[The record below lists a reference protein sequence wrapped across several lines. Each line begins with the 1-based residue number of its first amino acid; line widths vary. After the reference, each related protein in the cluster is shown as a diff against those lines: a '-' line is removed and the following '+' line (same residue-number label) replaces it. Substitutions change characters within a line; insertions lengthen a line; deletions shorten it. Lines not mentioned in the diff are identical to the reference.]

1 MGKKNLWNLDRLGKL
16 AKELDS
22 KDKLNKFKSEFI
34 YPDDKLYFDG
44 NSLGL
49 LSKKTKEA
57 LNKVI
62 NNEWGQNLISSWNNS
77 WISLPNKVSK
87 KISTILNSNETEIYV
102 GGSTSLNLYK
112 LLLSLIKS
120 NNSIINISTDIL
132 NFPSDKYIC
141 EGICN
146 DYKLKFNLLEYDNY
160 LPNIDVLEQF
170 IKNNKGII
178 VLSLV
183 TYKSSYRYPVKKIN
197 RICQENDSIVI
208 WDLSHAIGAIDIDM
222 KVNYIDY
229 AIGCT
234 YKYLNGGPGSPA
246 FIYARDEKQ
255 MGLKSPIKGWFSHS
269 NPFNFSNKYIQSESM
284 SKFSSGTPHIISMS
298 TLDSSLDITIKATT
312 KKLENKAID
321 LYNFFTEIFNERLMN
336 LGFKIITPKNKDER
350 GSHISIVHEESWRIT
365 KCLTNPENHGEKK
378 IIVDFRPPNIIR
390 IALTPLYI
398 SFNDI
403 YIICIRL
410 INIIESKEYES
421 KDESKNIV
429 T

>member
-1 MGKKNLWNLDRLGKL
+1 MDRLEEL
-16 AKELDS
+16 AKELDA
-22 KDKLNKFKSEFI
+22 KDILKKFRNEFI
-34 YPDDKLYFDG
+34 YPEDKLYFDG

-49 LSKKTKEA
+49 LSKKTKES
-57 LNKVI
+57 LIEVI
-62 NNEWGQNLISSWNNS
+62 NNEWGQHLISSWNNS
-77 WISLPNKVSK
+77 WISLPKKVSK
-87 KISTILNSNETEIYV
+87 KVSIILNSNENEIYV

-120 NNSIINISTDIL
+120 SNSIKNISTDNL

-146 DYKLKFNLLEYDNY
+146 DYNLKFNLLNYDNNN

-170 IKNNKGII
+170 IKKNNGII

-183 TYKSSYRYPVKKIN
+183 TYKSSYRYPISKIN
-197 RICQENDSIVI
+197 RICQENDSIAI

-222 KVNYIDY
+222 KINEIDY
-229 AIGCT
+229 AVGCT

-246 FIYARDEKQ
+246 FIYARNEKQ
-255 MGLKSPIKGWFSHS
+255 IGLKSPIKGWFSHS
-269 NPFNFSNKYIQSESM
+269 NPFDFSKTYVQSESM
-284 SKFSSGTPHIISMS
+284 NKFSSGTPHIISMS
-298 TLDSSLDITIKATT
+298 TLDSSLDVTINATT
-312 KKLENKAID
+312 KKIENKSID
-321 LYNFFTEIFNERLMN
+321 LYNFFTEIFYDRLLN

-350 GSHISIVHEESWRIT
+350 GSHISIVHKESWRIT
-365 KCLTNPENHGEKK
+365 KCLTDPEYPGEKK

-390 IALTPLYI
+390 IALTPLYV

-403 YIICIRL
+403 FRVCIRL
-410 INIIESKEYES
+410 VQIIESNEYEKKDGS
-421 KDESKNIV
+421 KDIV

>member
-1 MGKKNLWNLDRLGKL
+1 MGKKNLWNLDRLEEL

-62 NNEWGQNLISSWNNS
+62 NNEWGQNLISGWNNS
-77 WISLPNKVSK
+77 WINLPNKVSK

-112 LLLSLIKS
+112 LLLSLIKR
-120 NNSIINISTDIL
+120 NNSIINISTDNL

-146 DYKLKFNLLEYDNY
+146 DYNLKFNLLEYENY
-160 LPNIDVLEQF
+160 LPEIDVLEQF

-183 TYKSSYRYPVKKIN
+183 NYKSSYRYPVKKIN

-222 KVNYIDY
+222 KVNNIDY

-246 FIYARDEKQ
+246 FIYARNEKQ
-255 MGLKSPIKGWFSHS
+255 IGLKSPIKGWFSHS
-269 NPFNFSNKYIQSESM
+269 NPFNFSKTYIQSESM

-298 TLDSSLDITIKATT
+298 TLDSSLDITINATT
-312 KKLENKAID
+312 KKLENKAVD
-321 LYNFFTEIFNERLMN
+321 LFNFFTEIFNDRLMN
-336 LGFKIITPKNKDER
+336 LGFKIITPKNKDDR

-365 KCLTNPENHGEKK
+365 KCLTDPEYHGEKK

-398 SFNDI
+398 SFKDI

-421 KDESKNIV
+421 KDESRNIV

>member
-1 MGKKNLWNLDRLGKL
+1 MDRLEKL

-57 LNKVI
+57 IIKVI

-77 WISLPNKVSK
+77 WINLPNKVSK

-120 NNSIINISTDIL
+120 NDSITNISTDNL

-146 DYKLKFNLLEYDNY
+146 DYNLKFNLLEYDNY
-160 LPNIDVLEQF
+160 LPDIDVLEQF
-170 IKNNKGII
+170 IKNNNGII

-222 KVNYIDY
+222 KVNDIDY

-246 FIYARDEKQ
+246 FIYARNEKQ
-255 MGLKSPIKGWFSHS
+255 IGLKSPIKGWFSHS
-269 NPFNFSNKYIQSESM
+269 DPFNFSKTYIQSESM

-298 TLDSSLDITIKATT
+298 TLDSSLDITINATT

-321 LYNFFTEIFNERLMN
+321 LYNFFTEIFNDRLMN
-336 LGFKIITPKNKDER
+336 LGFKIITPKNKDDR

-365 KCLTNPENHGEKK
+365 KCLTDPENHGEKK

-390 IALTPLYI
+390 IALTPLYV

-421 KDESKNIV
+421 KDDSKNIV

>member
-1 MGKKNLWNLDRLGKL
+1 MDRLEEL
-16 AKELDS
+16 AKELDA
-22 KDKLNKFKSEFI
+22 KDILKKFRNEFI
-34 YPDDKLYFDG
+34 YPEDKLYFDG

-49 LSKKTKEA
+49 LSKKTKES
-57 LNKVI
+57 LIEVI
-62 NNEWGQNLISSWNNS
+62 NNEWGQHLISSWNNS
-77 WISLPNKVSK
+77 WINLPKKVSK
-87 KISTILNSNETEIYV
+87 KVSIILNSNENEIYV

-120 NNSIINISTDIL
+120 NNSIKNISTDNL

-146 DYKLKFNLLEYDNY
+146 DYNLKFNLLDYDNNN

-170 IKNNKGII
+170 IKKNNGII

-183 TYKSSYRYPVKKIN
+183 TYKSSYRYPISKIN
-197 RICQENDSIVI
+197 RICQENDSIAI

-222 KVNYIDY
+222 KINEIDY

-246 FIYARDEKQ
+246 FIYARNEKQ
-255 MGLKSPIKGWFSHS
+255 IGLKSPIKGWFSHS
-269 NPFNFSNKYIQSESM
+269 NPFDFSKTYVQSESM
-284 SKFSSGTPHIISMS
+284 KKFSSGTPHIISMS
-298 TLDSSLDITIKATT
+298 TLDSSLDITINATT
-312 KKLENKAID
+312 KKIENKSID
-321 LYNFFTEIFNERLMN
+321 LYNFFTEIFNDRLLN

-350 GSHISIVHEESWRIT
+350 GSHISIVHKESWRIT
-365 KCLTNPENHGEKK
+365 KCLTDPEYPGEKK

-390 IALTPLYI
+390 IALTPLYV

-403 YIICIRL
+403 FRVCIRL
-410 INIIESKEYES
+410 VQIIESNEYEKKDGS
-421 KDESKNIV
+421 KDIV

>member
-1 MGKKNLWNLDRLGKL
+1 MDRLEKL

-57 LNKVI
+57 INKVI

-77 WISLPNKVSK
+77 WINLPNKVSK
-87 KISTILNSNETEIYV
+87 KISTILNSNETEIHV

-120 NNSIINISTDIL
+120 NDSIINISTDNL

-146 DYKLKFNLLEYDNY
+146 DHNLKFNLLEYDNY
-160 LPNIDVLEQF
+160 LPDIDVLEQF
-170 IKNNKGII
+170 IKNNNGII

-197 RICQENDSIVI
+197 RICQENNSIVI

-222 KVNYIDY
+222 KLNDIDY
-229 AIGCT
+229 AVGCT

-246 FIYARDEKQ
+246 FIYTRNEKQ
-255 MGLKSPIKGWFSHS
+255 IGLKSPIKGWFSH
-269 NPFNFSNKYIQSESM
+269 NAPFDFSETYIQSDTM
-284 SKFSSGTPHIISMS
+284 DKFSSGTPHIISMS
-298 TLDSSLDITIKATT
+298 SLESSLDITIKATT
-312 KKLENKAID
+312 KKLEDKSED
-321 LYNFFTEIFNERLMN
+321 LFDFFTEIFDDRLVN
-336 LGFKIITPKNKDER
+336 LGFKIITPKNKYDR
-350 GSHISIVHEESWRIT
+350 GSHISLVHDESWRIT
-365 KCLTNPENHGEKK
+365 KCLTNPENAQEKN

-398 SFNDI
+398 SFIDI
-403 YIICIRL
+403 YKVSMRL
-410 INIIESKEYES
+410 INIIESKEYDS
-421 KDESKNIV
+421 KDKSKNIV

>member
-1 MGKKNLWNLDRLGKL
+1 MDRLEEL
-16 AKELDS
+16 AKELDA
-22 KDKLNKFKSEFI
+22 KDILNKFRNEFI
-34 YPDDKLYFDG
+34 YPEDKLYFDG

-49 LSKKTKEA
+49 LSKKTKES
-57 LNKVI
+57 LIEVI
-62 NNEWGQNLISSWNNS
+62 NNEWGQHLISSWNNS
-77 WISLPNKVSK
+77 WMNLPKKVSK
-87 KISTILNSNETEIYV
+87 KVSIILNSNENEIYV

-120 NNSIINISTDIL
+120 SNSIKNISTDNL

-146 DYKLKFNLLEYDNY
+146 DYNLKFNLLDYDNNN

-170 IKNNKGII
+170 IKKNNGII

-183 TYKSSYRYPVKKIN
+183 TYKSSYRYPISKIN
-197 RICQENDSIVI
+197 RICQENDSIAI

-222 KVNYIDY
+222 KINEIDY

-246 FIYARDEKQ
+246 FIYARNEKQ
-255 MGLKSPIKGWFSHS
+255 IGLKSPIKGWFSHS
-269 NPFNFSNKYIQSESM
+269 DPFDFSMKYVQSESM
-284 SKFSSGTPHIISMS
+284 NKFSSGTPHIISMS
-298 TLDSSLDITIKATT
+298 TLDSSLDITINATT
-312 KKLENKAID
+312 KKIENKSID
-321 LYNFFTEIFNERLMN
+321 LYNFFTEIFYDRLLN

-350 GSHISIVHEESWRIT
+350 GSHISIVHKESWRIT
-365 KCLTNPENHGEKK
+365 KCLTDPEYPGEKK

-390 IALTPLYI
+390 IALTPLYV

-403 YIICIRL
+403 FRVCIRL
-410 INIIESKEYES
+410 VQIIESNEYEKKDGS
-421 KDESKNIV
+421 KDIV

>member
-1 MGKKNLWNLDRLGKL
+1 MDRLEEL
-16 AKELDS
+16 AKELDA
-22 KDKLNKFKSEFI
+22 KDILKKFRNEFI
-34 YPDDKLYFDG
+34 YPEDKLYFDG

-49 LSKKTKEA
+49 LSKKTKES
-57 LNKVI
+57 LIEVI
-62 NNEWGQNLISSWNNS
+62 NNEWGQHLISSWNNS
-77 WISLPNKVSK
+77 WINLPKKVSK
-87 KISTILNSNETEIYV
+87 KVSIILNSNENEIYV

-120 NNSIINISTDIL
+120 NNSIKNISTDNL

-146 DYKLKFNLLEYDNY
+146 DYNLKFNLLDYDNNN

-170 IKNNKGII
+170 IKKNNGII

-183 TYKSSYRYPVKKIN
+183 TYKSSYRYPISKIN
-197 RICQENDSIVI
+197 RICQENDSIAI

-222 KVNYIDY
+222 KINEIDY

-246 FIYARDEKQ
+246 FIYARNEKQ
-255 MGLKSPIKGWFSHS
+255 IGLKSPIKGWFSHS
-269 NPFNFSNKYIQSESM
+269 DPFDFSKSYVQSESM
-284 SKFSSGTPHIISMS
+284 NKFSSGTPHIISMS
-298 TLDSSLDITIKATT
+298 TLDSSLDITINATT
-312 KKLENKAID
+312 KKIENKSID
-321 LYNFFTEIFNERLMN
+321 LYNFFTEIFNDRLLN
-336 LGFKIITPKNKDER
+336 LGYKIITPKNKDER
-350 GSHISIVHEESWRIT
+350 GSHISIVHKESWRIT
-365 KCLTNPENHGEKK
+365 KCLTDPEYPGEKK

-390 IALTPLYI
+390 IALTPLYV

-403 YIICIRL
+403 FRVCIRL
-410 INIIESKEYES
+410 VQIIESNEYEKKDGS
-421 KDESKNIV
+421 KDIV

>member
-1 MGKKNLWNLDRLGKL
+1 MDRLEEL
-16 AKELDS
+16 AKELDA
-22 KDKLNKFKSEFI
+22 KDILKKFRNEFI
-34 YPDDKLYFDG
+34 YPEDKLYFDG

-49 LSKKTKEA
+49 LSKKTKES
-57 LNKVI
+57 LIEVI
-62 NNEWGQNLISSWNNS
+62 NNEWGQHLISSWNNS
-77 WISLPNKVSK
+77 WINLPKKVSK
-87 KISTILNSNETEIYV
+87 KVSIILNSNENEIYV

-120 NNSIINISTDIL
+120 NNSIKNISTDNL

-146 DYKLKFNLLEYDNY
+146 DYNLKFNLLDYDNNN

-170 IKNNKGII
+170 IKKNNGII

-183 TYKSSYRYPVKKIN
+183 TYKSSYRYPISKIN
-197 RICQENDSIVI
+197 RICQENDSIAI

-222 KVNYIDY
+222 KINEIDY

-246 FIYARDEKQ
+246 FIYARNEKQ
-255 MGLKSPIKGWFSHS
+255 IGLKSPIKGWFSHS
-269 NPFNFSNKYIQSESM
+269 DPFDFSKTYVQSESM
-284 SKFSSGTPHIISMS
+284 NKFSSGTPHIISMS
-298 TLDSSLDITIKATT
+298 TLDSSLDITINATT
-312 KKLENKAID
+312 KKIENKSID
-321 LYNFFTEIFNERLMN
+321 LYNFFTEIFYDRLLN

-350 GSHISIVHEESWRIT
+350 GSHISIVHKESWRIT
-365 KCLTNPENHGEKK
+365 KCLTDPEYPGEKK

-390 IALTPLYI
+390 IALTPLYV

-403 YIICIRL
+403 FRVCIRL
-410 INIIESKEYES
+410 VQIIESNEYEKKDGS
-421 KDESKNIV
+421 KDIV

>member
-1 MGKKNLWNLDRLGKL
+1 MDRLEEL
-16 AKELDS
+16 AKELDA
-22 KDKLNKFKSEFI
+22 KDILKKFRNEFI
-34 YPDDKLYFDG
+34 YPEDKLYFDG

-49 LSKKTKEA
+49 LSKKTKES
-57 LNKVI
+57 LIEVI
-62 NNEWGQNLISSWNNS
+62 NNEWGQHLISSWNNS
-77 WISLPNKVSK
+77 WINLPKKVSK
-87 KISTILNSNETEIYV
+87 KVSIILNSNENEIYV

-120 NNSIINISTDIL
+120 NNSIKNISTDNL

-146 DYKLKFNLLEYDNY
+146 DYNLKFNLLDYDNNN

-170 IKNNKGII
+170 IKKNNGII

-183 TYKSSYRYPVKKIN
+183 TYKSSYRYPISKIN
-197 RICQENDSIVI
+197 RICQENDSIAI

-222 KVNYIDY
+222 KINEIDY

-246 FIYARDEKQ
+246 FIYARNEKQ
-255 MGLKSPIKGWFSHS
+255 IGLKSPIKGWFSHS
-269 NPFNFSNKYIQSESM
+269 DPFDFSKTYVQSESM
-284 SKFSSGTPHIISMS
+284 NKFSSGTPHIISMS
-298 TLDSSLDITIKATT
+298 TLDSSLDITINATT
-312 KKLENKAID
+312 KKIENKSID
-321 LYNFFTEIFNERLMN
+321 LYNFFTEIFNDRLLN
-336 LGFKIITPKNKDER
+336 LGYKIITPKNKDER
-350 GSHISIVHEESWRIT
+350 GSHISIVHKESWRIT
-365 KCLTNPENHGEKK
+365 KCLTDPEYPGEKK

-390 IALTPLYI
+390 IALTPLYV

-403 YIICIRL
+403 FRVCIRL
-410 INIIESKEYES
+410 VQIIESNEYEKKDGS
-421 KDESKNIV
+421 KDIV

>member
-1 MGKKNLWNLDRLGKL
+1 MGKKNLWELDKLEKL

-22 KDKLNKFKSEFI
+22 KDTLNKFKNEFV
-34 YPDDKLYFDG
+34 YPKDRLYFDG

-57 LNKVI
+57 LKKVI

-77 WISLPNKVSK
+77 WINLPNKISK
-87 KISTILNSNETEIYV
+87 KISIILNSNETEVYV

-120 NNSIINISTDIL
+120 NKNIINISTDNL

-141 EGICN
+141 EGICS
-146 DYKLKFNLLEYDNY
+146 DYNLKFNLLEYDNY
-160 LPNIDVLEQF
+160 IPDIDLLEQF
-170 IKNNKGII
+170 IKNNNGII

-197 RICQENDSIVI
+197 RICRENDSIII
-208 WDLSHAIGAIDIDM
+208 WDLSHAIGAIDINM
-222 KVNYIDY
+222 KFNDIDY

-246 FIYARDEKQ
+246 FIYAKNEKQ
-255 MGLKSPIKGWFSHS
+255 IGLKSPIKGWFSHS
-269 NPFNFSNKYIQSESM
+269 DPFNFSKTYIQSESM
-284 SKFSSGTPHIISMS
+284 NKFSSGTPHIISMS
-298 TLDSSLDITIKATT
+298 TLDSSLDITINATT
-312 KKLENKAID
+312 KRLENKAVD
-321 LYNFFTEIFNERLMN
+321 LFNFFTEIFNDRLMN

-365 KCLTNPENHGEKK
+365 KCLTDPEYCGEKK

-398 SFNDI
+398 SFNDL

-410 INIIESKEYES
+410 INIVKSKEYES

>member
-1 MGKKNLWNLDRLGKL
+1 LDRLEEL
-16 AKELDS
+16 AKELDA
-22 KDKLNKFKSEFI
+22 KDILKKFRNEFI
-34 YPDDKLYFDG
+34 YPEDKLYFDG

-49 LSKKTKEA
+49 LSKKTKES
-57 LNKVI
+57 LKEVI
-62 NNEWGQNLISSWNNS
+62 NNEWGQHLISSWNNS
-77 WISLPNKVSK
+77 WINLPKKVSK
-87 KISTILNSNETEIYV
+87 KVSIILNSNENEIYV

-120 NNSIINISTDIL
+120 NKSIKNISTDNL

-146 DYKLKFNLLEYDNY
+146 DYNLKFNLLDYDNNN

-170 IKNNKGII
+170 IKKNNGII

-183 TYKSSYRYPVKKIN
+183 TYKSSYRYPIIKIN
-197 RICQENDSIVI
+197 RICQENDSIAI

-222 KVNYIDY
+222 KINEIDY

-246 FIYARDEKQ
+246 FIYARNEKQ
-255 MGLKSPIKGWFSHS
+255 IGLKSPIKGWFSHS
-269 NPFNFSNKYIQSESM
+269 DPFDFSKTYVQSESM
-284 SKFSSGTPHIISMS
+284 NKFSSGTPHIISMS
-298 TLDSSLDITIKATT
+298 TLDSSLDVTINATT
-312 KKLENKAID
+312 KKIENKSID
-321 LYNFFTEIFNERLMN
+321 LYNFFTEIFNDRLLN
-336 LGFKIITPKNKDER
+336 LGYKIITPKNKDER
-350 GSHISIVHEESWRIT
+350 GSHISIVHKESWRIT
-365 KCLTNPENHGEKK
+365 KCLTDPEYPGEKK

-390 IALTPLYI
+390 IALTPLYV

-403 YIICIRL
+403 FRVCIRL
-410 INIIESKEYES
+410 VQIIESNEYEKKDGS
-421 KDESKNIV
+421 KDIV

>member
-1 MGKKNLWNLDRLGKL
+1 MDRLEKL

-34 YPDDKLYFDG
+34 YPDGKLYFDG

-49 LSKKTKEA
+49 LSKKTKKA
-57 LNKVI
+57 LKKVI

-77 WISLPNKVSK
+77 WINLPNRVSK
-87 KISTILNSNETEIYV
+87 KISTILNSSENEIYI

-112 LLLSLIKS
+112 LMLSLIKHD
-120 NNSIINISTDIL
+120 NSIINISTDNL

-146 DYKLKFNLLEYDNY
+146 DYNLKFHLLEYDNY
-160 LPNIDVLEQF
+160 LPDINLLEQF
-170 IKNNKGII
+170 IKDNKGII

-183 TYKSSYRYPVKKIN
+183 TYKSSYRYPLKKIN
-197 RICQENDSIVI
+197 RICKENDSIII

-222 KVNYIDY
+222 KINDIDF

-246 FIYARDEKQ
+246 FIYIRNERQK
-255 MGLKSPIKGWFSHS
+255 GLKSPIKGWFSHS
-269 NPFNFSNKYIQSESM
+269 DPFNFSKTYTQSNSM
-284 SKFSSGTPHIISMS
+284 NKFSSGTPHIISMS
-298 TLDSSLDITIKATT
+298 TLDSSLDMTINATT
-312 KKLENKAID
+312 KKLENKAVD
-321 LYNFFTEIFNERLMN
+321 LFNFFSETFNDRLVN
-336 LGFKIITPKNKDER
+336 LGFKIITPENKDER
-350 GSHISIVHEESWRIT
+350 GSHISIVHQESWRIT
-365 KCLTNPENHGEKK
+365 KCLTDPEFNGEKK

-390 IALTPLYI
+390 IALTPLYT
-398 SFNDI
+398 SFHDI

-410 INIIESKEYES
+410 IDIIESKEYES
-421 KDESKNIV
+421 KDDSKNIV

>member
-1 MGKKNLWNLDRLGKL
+1 MDRLEEL
-16 AKELDS
+16 AKELDA
-22 KDKLNKFKSEFI
+22 KDILNKFRNEFI
-34 YPDDKLYFDG
+34 YPEDKLYFDG

-49 LSKKTKEA
+49 LSKKTKES
-57 LNKVI
+57 LIEVI
-62 NNEWGQNLISSWNNS
+62 NNEWGQHLISSWNNS
-77 WISLPNKVSK
+77 WINLPKKVSK
-87 KISTILNSNETEIYV
+87 KVSIILNSNENEIYV

-120 NNSIINISTDIL
+120 SNSIKNISTDNL

-146 DYKLKFNLLEYDNY
+146 DYNLKFNLLDYDNNN

-170 IKNNKGII
+170 IKKNNGII

-183 TYKSSYRYPVKKIN
+183 TYKSSYRYPISKIN
-197 RICQENDSIVI
+197 RICQENDSIAI

-222 KVNYIDY
+222 KINEIDY

-246 FIYARDEKQ
+246 FIYARNEKQ
-255 MGLKSPIKGWFSHS
+255 IGLKSPIKGWFSHS
-269 NPFNFSNKYIQSESM
+269 DPFDFSMKYVQSESM
-284 SKFSSGTPHIISMS
+284 NKFSSGTPHIISMS
-298 TLDSSLDITIKATT
+298 TLDSSLDITINATT
-312 KKLENKAID
+312 KKIENKSID
-321 LYNFFTEIFNERLMN
+321 LYNFFTEIFYDRLLN

-350 GSHISIVHEESWRIT
+350 GSHISIVHKESWRIT
-365 KCLTNPENHGEKK
+365 KCLTDPEYPGEKK

-390 IALTPLYI
+390 IALTPLYV

-403 YIICIRL
+403 FRVCIRL
-410 INIIESKEYES
+410 VQIIESNEYEKKDGS
-421 KDESKNIV
+421 KDIV

>member
-1 MGKKNLWNLDRLGKL
+1 MDRLEEL
-16 AKELDS
+16 AKELDA
-22 KDKLNKFKSEFI
+22 KDILNKFRNEFI
-34 YPDDKLYFDG
+34 YPEDKLYFDG

-49 LSKKTKEA
+49 LSKKTKES
-57 LNKVI
+57 LIEVI
-62 NNEWGQNLISSWNNS
+62 NNEWGQHLISSWNNS
-77 WISLPNKVSK
+77 WINLPKKVSK
-87 KISTILNSNETEIYV
+87 KVSIILNSNENEIYV

-120 NNSIINISTDIL
+120 NNSIKNISTDNL

-146 DYKLKFNLLEYDNY
+146 DYNLKFNLLDYDNNN

-170 IKNNKGII
+170 IKKNNGII

-183 TYKSSYRYPVKKIN
+183 TYKSSYRYPISKIN
-197 RICQENDSIVI
+197 RICQENDSIAI

-222 KVNYIDY
+222 KINEIDY

-246 FIYARDEKQ
+246 FIYARNEKQ
-255 MGLKSPIKGWFSHS
+255 VGLKSPIKGWFSHS
-269 NPFNFSNKYIQSESM
+269 DPFDFSMKYVQSESM
-284 SKFSSGTPHIISMS
+284 NKFSSGTPHIISMS
-298 TLDSSLDITIKATT
+298 TLDSSLDITINATT
-312 KKLENKAID
+312 KKIENKSID
-321 LYNFFTEIFNERLMN
+321 LYNFFTEIFYDRLLN

-350 GSHISIVHEESWRIT
+350 GSHISIVHKESWRIT
-365 KCLTNPENHGEKK
+365 KCLTDPEYPGEKK

-390 IALTPLYI
+390 IALTPLYV

-403 YIICIRL
+403 FRVCIRL
-410 INIIESKEYES
+410 VQIIESNEYEKKDGS
-421 KDESKNIV
+421 KDIV

>member
-1 MGKKNLWNLDRLGKL
+1 MDRLEKL

-57 LNKVI
+57 INKVI

-77 WISLPNKVSK
+77 WINLPNKVSK
-87 KISTILNSNETEIYV
+87 KISTILNSNETEIHV

-120 NNSIINISTDIL
+120 NDNIINISTDNL

-146 DYKLKFNLLEYDNY
+146 DHNLKFNLLEYDNY
-160 LPNIDVLEQF
+160 LPDIDVLEQF
-170 IKNNKGII
+170 IKNNNGII

-197 RICQENDSIVI
+197 RICQENNSIVI

-222 KVNYIDY
+222 KLNDIDY
-229 AIGCT
+229 AVGCT

-246 FIYARDEKQ
+246 FIYTRNEKQ
-255 MGLKSPIKGWFSHS
+255 IGLKSPIKGWFSH
-269 NPFNFSNKYIQSESM
+269 NAPFDFSETYIQSDTM
-284 SKFSSGTPHIISMS
+284 DKFSSGTPHIISMS
-298 TLDSSLDITIKATT
+298 SLESSLDITIKATT
-312 KKLENKAID
+312 KKLEDKSED
-321 LYNFFTEIFNERLMN
+321 LFDFFTEIFDDRLVN
-336 LGFKIITPKNKDER
+336 LGFKIITPKNKYDR
-350 GSHISIVHEESWRIT
+350 GSHISLVHDESWRIT
-365 KCLTNPENHGEKK
+365 KCLTNPENAQEKN

-398 SFNDI
+398 SFIDI
-403 YIICIRL
+403 YKVSMRL
-410 INIIESKEYES
+410 INIIESKEYDS
-421 KDESKNIV
+421 KDKSKNIV

>member
-1 MGKKNLWNLDRLGKL
+1 MDRLEEL
-16 AKELDS
+16 AKELDA
-22 KDKLNKFKSEFI
+22 KDILKKFRNEFI
-34 YPDDKLYFDG
+34 YPEDKLYFDG

-49 LSKKTKEA
+49 LSKKTKES
-57 LNKVI
+57 LIEVI
-62 NNEWGQNLISSWNNS
+62 NNEWGQHLISSWNNS
-77 WISLPNKVSK
+77 WINLPKKVSK
-87 KISTILNSNETEIYV
+87 KVSIILNSNENEIYV

-120 NNSIINISTDIL
+120 NNSIKNISTDNL

-146 DYKLKFNLLEYDNY
+146 DYNLKFNLLDYDNNN

-170 IKNNKGII
+170 IKKNNGII

-183 TYKSSYRYPVKKIN
+183 TYKSSYRYPISKIN
-197 RICQENDSIVI
+197 RICQENDSIAI

-222 KVNYIDY
+222 KINEIDY

-246 FIYARDEKQ
+246 FIYARNEKQ

-269 NPFNFSNKYIQSESM
+269 DPFDFSKTYVQSESM
-284 SKFSSGTPHIISMS
+284 NKFSSGTPHIISMS
-298 TLDSSLDITIKATT
+298 TLDSSLDVTINATT
-312 KKLENKAID
+312 KKIENKSID
-321 LYNFFTEIFNERLMN
+321 LYNFFTEIFYDRLLN

-350 GSHISIVHEESWRIT
+350 GSHISIVHKESWRIT
-365 KCLTNPENHGEKK
+365 KCLTDPEYPGEKK

-390 IALTPLYI
+390 IALTPLYV

-403 YIICIRL
+403 FRVCIRL
-410 INIIESKEYES
+410 VQIIESNEYEKKDGS
-421 KDESKNIV
+421 KDIV

>member
-1 MGKKNLWNLDRLGKL
+1 MDRLEEL
-16 AKELDS
+16 AKELDA
-22 KDKLNKFKSEFI
+22 KDILKKFRNEFI
-34 YPDDKLYFDG
+34 YPEDKLYFDG

-49 LSKKTKEA
+49 LSKKTKES
-57 LNKVI
+57 LIEVI
-62 NNEWGQNLISSWNNS
+62 NNEWGQHLISSWNNS
-77 WISLPNKVSK
+77 WMNLPKKVSK
-87 KISTILNSNETEIYV
+87 KVSIILNSNENEIYV

-120 NNSIINISTDIL
+120 KNSIKNISTDNL

-146 DYKLKFNLLEYDNY
+146 DYNLKFNLLDYDNNN

-170 IKNNKGII
+170 IKKNNGII

-183 TYKSSYRYPVKKIN
+183 TYKSSYRYPISKIN
-197 RICQENDSIVI
+197 RICQENDSIAI

-222 KVNYIDY
+222 KINEIDY

-246 FIYARDEKQ
+246 FIYARNEKQ
-255 MGLKSPIKGWFSHS
+255 IGLKSPIKGWFSHS
-269 NPFNFSNKYIQSESM
+269 DPFDFSKSYVQSESM
-284 SKFSSGTPHIISMS
+284 NKFSSGTPHIISMS
-298 TLDSSLDITIKATT
+298 TLDSSLDITINATT
-312 KKLENKAID
+312 KKIENKSID
-321 LYNFFTEIFNERLMN
+321 LYNFFTEIFNDRLLN
-336 LGFKIITPKNKDER
+336 LGYKIITPKNKDER
-350 GSHISIVHEESWRIT
+350 GSHISIVHKESWRIT
-365 KCLTNPENHGEKK
+365 KCLTDPEYPGEKK

-390 IALTPLYI
+390 IALTPLYV

-403 YIICIRL
+403 FRVCIRL
-410 INIIESKEYES
+410 VQIIESNEYEKKDGS
-421 KDESKNIV
+421 KDIV

>member
-1 MGKKNLWNLDRLGKL
+1 LDRLEEL
-16 AKELDS
+16 AKELDA
-22 KDKLNKFKSEFI
+22 KDILKKFRNEFI
-34 YPDDKLYFDG
+34 YPEDKLYFDG

-49 LSKKTKEA
+49 LSKKTKES
-57 LNKVI
+57 LIEVI
-62 NNEWGQNLISSWNNS
+62 NNEWGQHLISSWNNS
-77 WISLPNKVSK
+77 WINLPKKVSK
-87 KISTILNSNETEIYV
+87 KVSIILNSNENEIYV

-120 NNSIINISTDIL
+120 NNSIKNISTDNL

-146 DYKLKFNLLEYDNY
+146 DYNLKFNLLDYDNNN

-170 IKNNKGII
+170 IKKNNGII

-183 TYKSSYRYPVKKIN
+183 TYKSSYRYPISKIN
-197 RICQENDSIVI
+197 RICQENDSIAI

-222 KVNYIDY
+222 KINEIDY

-246 FIYARDEKQ
+246 FIYARNEKQ
-255 MGLKSPIKGWFSHS
+255 IGLKSPIKGWFSHS
-269 NPFNFSNKYIQSESM
+269 DPFDFSKTYVQSESM
-284 SKFSSGTPHIISMS
+284 NKFSSGTPHIISMS
-298 TLDSSLDITIKATT
+298 TLDSSLDITINATT
-312 KKLENKAID
+312 KKIENKSID
-321 LYNFFTEIFNERLMN
+321 LYNFFTEIFNDRLLN

-350 GSHISIVHEESWRIT
+350 GSHISIVHKESWRIT
-365 KCLTNPENHGEKK
+365 KCLTDPEYSGEKK

-390 IALTPLYI
+390 IALTPLYV

-403 YIICIRL
+403 FRVCIRL
-410 INIIESKEYES
+410 VQIIESNEYEKKDGS
-421 KDESKNIV
+421 KDIV

>member
-1 MGKKNLWNLDRLGKL
+1 MDRLEEL
-16 AKELDS
+16 AKELDA
-22 KDKLNKFKSEFI
+22 KDILKKFRNEFI
-34 YPDDKLYFDG
+34 YPEDKLYFDG

-49 LSKKTKEA
+49 LSKKTKES
-57 LNKVI
+57 LIEVI
-62 NNEWGQNLISSWNNS
+62 NNEWGQHLISSWNNS
-77 WISLPNKVSK
+77 WINLPKKVSK
-87 KISTILNSNETEIYV
+87 KVSIILNSNENEIYV

-120 NNSIINISTDIL
+120 NNSIKNISTDNL

-146 DYKLKFNLLEYDNY
+146 DYNLKFNLLDYDNNN

-170 IKNNKGII
+170 IKKNNGII

-183 TYKSSYRYPVKKIN
+183 TYKSSYRYPIIKIN
-197 RICQENDSIVI
+197 KICQENDSIAI

-222 KVNYIDY
+222 KINEIDY

-246 FIYARDEKQ
+246 FIYVRNEKQ
-255 MGLKSPIKGWFSHS
+255 IGLKSPIKGWFSHS
-269 NPFNFSNKYIQSESM
+269 DPFDFSKTYVQSESM
-284 SKFSSGTPHIISMS
+284 NKFSSGTPHIISMS
-298 TLDSSLDITIKATT
+298 TLDSSLDITINATT
-312 KKLENKAID
+312 KKIENKSID
-321 LYNFFTEIFNERLMN
+321 LYNFFTEIFNDRLLN
-336 LGFKIITPKNKDER
+336 LGYKIITPKNKDER
-350 GSHISIVHEESWRIT
+350 GSHISIVHKESWRIT
-365 KCLTNPENHGEKK
+365 KCLTDPEYPGEKK

-390 IALTPLYI
+390 IALTPLYV

-403 YIICIRL
+403 FRVCIRL
-410 INIIESKEYES
+410 VQIIESNEYEKKDGS
-421 KDESKNIV
+421 KDIV

>member
-1 MGKKNLWNLDRLGKL
+1 LDRLEEL
-16 AKELDS
+16 AKELDA
-22 KDKLNKFKSEFI
+22 KDILNKFRNEFI
-34 YPDDKLYFDG
+34 YPEDKLYFDG

-49 LSKKTKEA
+49 LSKKTKES
-57 LNKVI
+57 LIEVI
-62 NNEWGQNLISSWNNS
+62 NNEWGQHLISSWNNS
-77 WISLPNKVSK
+77 WINLPKKVSK
-87 KISTILNSNETEIYV
+87 KVSIILNSNENEIYV

-120 NNSIINISTDIL
+120 NNSIKNISTDNL

-146 DYKLKFNLLEYDNY
+146 DYNLKFNLLDYDNNN

-170 IKNNKGII
+170 IKKNNGII

-183 TYKSSYRYPVKKIN
+183 TYKSSYRYPISKIN
-197 RICQENDSIVI
+197 RICQENDSIAI

-222 KVNYIDY
+222 KINEIDY

-246 FIYARDEKQ
+246 FIYARNEKQ
-255 MGLKSPIKGWFSHS
+255 IGLKSPIKGWFSHS
-269 NPFNFSNKYIQSESM
+269 NPFDFSKTYVQSESM
-284 SKFSSGTPHIISMS
+284 NKFSSGTPHIISMS
-298 TLDSSLDITIKATT
+298 TLDSSLDVTINATT
-312 KKLENKAID
+312 KKIENKSID
-321 LYNFFTEIFNERLMN
+321 LYNFFTEIFNDRLLN
-336 LGFKIITPKNKDER
+336 LGYKIITPKNKDER
-350 GSHISIVHEESWRIT
+350 GSHISIVHKESWRIT
-365 KCLTNPENHGEKK
+365 KCLTDPEYPGEKK

-390 IALTPLYI
+390 IALTPLYV

-403 YIICIRL
+403 FRVCIRL
-410 INIIESKEYES
+410 VQIIESNEYEK
-421 KDESKNIV
+421 KDESKDIV

>member
-1 MGKKNLWNLDRLGKL
+1 MDRLEEL
-16 AKELDS
+16 AKELDA
-22 KDKLNKFKSEFI
+22 KDILKKFRNEFI
-34 YPDDKLYFDG
+34 YPEDKLYFDG

-49 LSKKTKEA
+49 LSKKTKES
-57 LNKVI
+57 LIEVI
-62 NNEWGQNLISSWNNS
+62 NNEWGQHLISSWNNS
-77 WISLPNKVSK
+77 WINLPKKVSK
-87 KISTILNSNETEIYV
+87 KVSIILNSNENEIYV

-120 NNSIINISTDIL
+120 KNSIKNISTDNL

-146 DYKLKFNLLEYDNY
+146 DYNLKFNLLDYDNNN

-170 IKNNKGII
+170 IKKNNGII

-183 TYKSSYRYPVKKIN
+183 TYKSSYRYPISKIN
-197 RICQENDSIVI
+197 RICQENDSIAI

-222 KVNYIDY
+222 KINEIDY

-246 FIYARDEKQ
+246 FIYARNEKQ
-255 MGLKSPIKGWFSHS
+255 IGLKSPIKGWFSHS
-269 NPFNFSNKYIQSESM
+269 DPFDFSKTYVQSESM
-284 SKFSSGTPHIISMS
+284 NKFSSGTPHIISMS
-298 TLDSSLDITIKATT
+298 TLDSSLDVTINATT
-312 KKLENKAID
+312 KKIENKSID
-321 LYNFFTEIFNERLMN
+321 LYNFFTEIFNDRLLN
-336 LGFKIITPKNKDER
+336 LGYKIITPKNKDER
-350 GSHISIVHEESWRIT
+350 GSHISIVHKESWRIT
-365 KCLTNPENHGEKK
+365 KCLTDPEYPGEKK

-390 IALTPLYI
+390 IALTPLYV

-403 YIICIRL
+403 FRVCIRL
-410 INIIESKEYES
+410 VQIIESNEYEKKDGS
-421 KDESKNIV
+421 KDIV

>member
-1 MGKKNLWNLDRLGKL
+1 MDRLEEL
-16 AKELDS
+16 AKELDA
-22 KDKLNKFKSEFI
+22 KDILKKFRNEFI
-34 YPDDKLYFDG
+34 YPEDKLYFDG

-49 LSKKTKEA
+49 LSKKTKES
-57 LNKVI
+57 LIEVI
-62 NNEWGQNLISSWNNS
+62 NNEWGQHLISSWNNS
-77 WISLPNKVSK
+77 WMNLPKKVSK
-87 KISTILNSNETEIYV
+87 KVSIILNSNENEIYV

-120 NNSIINISTDIL
+120 NNSIKNISTDNL

-146 DYKLKFNLLEYDNY
+146 DYNLKFNLLDYDNNN

-170 IKNNKGII
+170 IKKNNGII

-183 TYKSSYRYPVKKIN
+183 TYKSSYRYPISKIN
-197 RICQENDSIVI
+197 RICQENDSIAI

-222 KVNYIDY
+222 KINEIDY

-246 FIYARDEKQ
+246 FIYARNEKQ
-255 MGLKSPIKGWFSHS
+255 VGLKSPIKGWFSHS
-269 NPFNFSNKYIQSESM
+269 DPFDFSKTYVQSESM
-284 SKFSSGTPHIISMS
+284 NKFSSGTPHIISMS
-298 TLDSSLDITIKATT
+298 TLDSSLDITINATT
-312 KKLENKAID
+312 KKIENKSID
-321 LYNFFTEIFNERLMN
+321 LYNFFTEIFYDRLLN

-350 GSHISIVHEESWRIT
+350 GSHISIVHKESWRIT
-365 KCLTNPENHGEKK
+365 KCLTDPEYPGEKK

-390 IALTPLYI
+390 IALTPLYV

-403 YIICIRL
+403 FRVCIRL
-410 INIIESKEYES
+410 VQIIESNEYEKKDGS
-421 KDESKNIV
+421 KDIV

>member
-1 MGKKNLWNLDRLGKL
+1 MDRLEEL
-16 AKELDS
+16 AKELDA
-22 KDKLNKFKSEFI
+22 KDILNKFRNEFI
-34 YPDDKLYFDG
+34 YPEDKLYFDG

-49 LSKKTKEA
+49 LSKKTKES
-57 LNKVI
+57 LKKVI
-62 NNEWGQNLISSWNNS
+62 NNEWGQHLISSWNNS
-77 WISLPNKVSK
+77 WINLPKKVSK
-87 KISTILNSNETEIYV
+87 KVSIILNSNENEIYV

-120 NNSIINISTDIL
+120 NNSIKNISTDNL

-146 DYKLKFNLLEYDNY
+146 DYNLKFNLLDYDNNN

-170 IKNNKGII
+170 IKKNNGII

-183 TYKSSYRYPVKKIN
+183 TYKSSYRYPISKIN
-197 RICQENDSIVI
+197 RICQENDSIAI

-222 KVNYIDY
+222 KINEIDY

-246 FIYARDEKQ
+246 FIYARNEKQ
-255 MGLKSPIKGWFSHS
+255 IGLKSPIKGWFSHS
-269 NPFNFSNKYIQSESM
+269 DPFDFSMKYVQSESM
-284 SKFSSGTPHIISMS
+284 NKFSSGTPHIISMS
-298 TLDSSLDITIKATT
+298 TLDSSLDITINATT
-312 KKLENKAID
+312 KKIENKSID
-321 LYNFFTEIFNERLMN
+321 LYNFFTEIFNDRLLN
-336 LGFKIITPKNKDER
+336 LGFKIITPKNKDKR
-350 GSHISIVHEESWRIT
+350 GSHISIVHKESWRIT
-365 KCLTNPENHGEKK
+365 KCLTDPEYPGEKK

-390 IALTPLYI
+390 IALTPLYV

-403 YIICIRL
+403 FRVCIRL
-410 INIIESKEYES
+410 VQIIESNEYEKKDGS
-421 KDESKNIV
+421 KDIV

>member
-1 MGKKNLWNLDRLGKL
+1 MDRLEEL
-16 AKELDS
+16 AKELDA
-22 KDKLNKFKSEFI
+22 KDILNKFRNEFI
-34 YPDDKLYFDG
+34 YPEDKLYFDG

-49 LSKKTKEA
+49 LSKKTKES
-57 LNKVI
+57 LKEVI
-62 NNEWGQNLISSWNNS
+62 NNEWGQHLISSWNNS
-77 WISLPNKVSK
+77 WINLPKKVSK
-87 KISTILNSNETEIYV
+87 KVSIILNSNENEIYV

-120 NNSIINISTDIL
+120 SNSIKNISTDNL

-146 DYKLKFNLLEYDNY
+146 DYNLKFNLLDYDNNN

-170 IKNNKGII
+170 IKKNNGII

-183 TYKSSYRYPVKKIN
+183 TYKSSYRYPISKIN
-197 RICQENDSIVI
+197 RICQENDSIAI

-222 KVNYIDY
+222 KINEIDY

-246 FIYARDEKQ
+246 FIYARNEKQ
-255 MGLKSPIKGWFSHS
+255 IGLKSPIKGWFSHS
-269 NPFNFSNKYIQSESM
+269 DPFDFSMKYVQSESM
-284 SKFSSGTPHIISMS
+284 NKFSSGTPHIISMS
-298 TLDSSLDITIKATT
+298 TLDSSLDITINATT
-312 KKLENKAID
+312 KKIENKSID
-321 LYNFFTEIFNERLMN
+321 LYNFFTEIFYDRLLN

-350 GSHISIVHEESWRIT
+350 GSHISIVHKESWRIT
-365 KCLTNPENHGEKK
+365 KCLTDPEYPGEKK

-390 IALTPLYI
+390 IALTPLYV

-403 YIICIRL
+403 FRVCIRL
-410 INIIESKEYES
+410 VQIIESNEYEKKDGS
-421 KDESKNIV
+421 KDIV

>member
-1 MGKKNLWNLDRLGKL
+1 LDRLEEL
-16 AKELDS
+16 AKELDA
-22 KDKLNKFKSEFI
+22 KDILKKFRNEFI
-34 YPDDKLYFDG
+34 YPEDKLYFDG

-49 LSKKTKEA
+49 LSKKTKES
-57 LNKVI
+57 LIEVI
-62 NNEWGQNLISSWNNS
+62 NNEWGQHLISSWNNS
-77 WISLPNKVSK
+77 WINLPKKVSK
-87 KISTILNSNETEIYV
+87 KVSIILNSNENEIYV

-120 NNSIINISTDIL
+120 NNSIKNISTDNL

-146 DYKLKFNLLEYDNY
+146 DYNLKFNLLDYDNNN

-170 IKNNKGII
+170 IKKNNGII

-183 TYKSSYRYPVKKIN
+183 TYKSSYRYPISKIN
-197 RICQENDSIVI
+197 RICQENDSIAI

-222 KVNYIDY
+222 KINEIDY

-246 FIYARDEKQ
+246 FIYARNEKQ
-255 MGLKSPIKGWFSHS
+255 IGLKSPIKGWFSHS
-269 NPFNFSNKYIQSESM
+269 DPFDFSKTYVQSESM
-284 SKFSSGTPHIISMS
+284 NKFSSGTPHIISMS
-298 TLDSSLDITIKATT
+298 TLDSSLDVTINATT
-312 KKLENKAID
+312 KKIENKSID
-321 LYNFFTEIFNERLMN
+321 LYNFFTEIFNDRLLN
-336 LGFKIITPKNKDER
+336 LGYKIITPKNKDER
-350 GSHISIVHEESWRIT
+350 GSHISIVHKESWRIT
-365 KCLTNPENHGEKK
+365 KCLTDPEYPGEKK

-390 IALTPLYI
+390 IALTPLYV

-403 YIICIRL
+403 FRVCIRL
-410 INIIESKEYES
+410 VQIIESNEYKKKDGS
-421 KDESKNIV
+421 KDIV

>member
-1 MGKKNLWNLDRLGKL
+1 LDRLEEL
-16 AKELDS
+16 AKELDA
-22 KDKLNKFKSEFI
+22 KDILKKFRNEFI
-34 YPDDKLYFDG
+34 YPEDKLYFDG

-49 LSKKTKEA
+49 LSKKTKES
-57 LNKVI
+57 LKEVI
-62 NNEWGQNLISSWNNS
+62 NNEWGQHLISSWNNS
-77 WISLPNKVSK
+77 WINLPKKVSK
-87 KISTILNSNETEIYV
+87 KVSIILNSNENEIYV

-120 NNSIINISTDIL
+120 NNSIKNISTDNL

-146 DYKLKFNLLEYDNY
+146 DYNLKFNLLDYDNNN

-170 IKNNKGII
+170 IKKNNGII

-183 TYKSSYRYPVKKIN
+183 TYKSSYRYPISKIN
-197 RICQENDSIVI
+197 RICQENDSIAI

-222 KVNYIDY
+222 KINEIDY

-246 FIYARDEKQ
+246 FIYARNEKQ
-255 MGLKSPIKGWFSHS
+255 IGLKSPIKGWFSHS
-269 NPFNFSNKYIQSESM
+269 DPFDFSKTYVQSESM
-284 SKFSSGTPHIISMS
+284 NKFSSGTPHIISMS
-298 TLDSSLDITIKATT
+298 TLDSSLDVTINATT
-312 KKLENKAID
+312 KKIENKSID
-321 LYNFFTEIFNERLMN
+321 LYNFFTEIFNDRLLN
-336 LGFKIITPKNKDER
+336 LGYKIITPKNKDER
-350 GSHISIVHEESWRIT
+350 GSHISIVHKESWRIT
-365 KCLTNPENHGEKK
+365 KCLTDPEYPGEKK

-390 IALTPLYI
+390 IALTPLYV

-403 YIICIRL
+403 FRVCIRL
-410 INIIESKEYES
+410 VQIIESNEYEKKDGS
-421 KDESKNIV
+421 KDIV